1 MQGHQV
7 KLTQVRDGGSLNES
21 GGNRNR
27 EKEYGSTALLKL
39 KQNDLEAVSSSGK
52 ERKKLNMTLRVS
64 LGRQGEDSW
73 MMDKEWFA
81 GK

>member
-1 MQGHQV
+1 MKV
-7 KLTQVRDGGSLNES
+7 VAIEI
-21 GGNRNR
+21 
-27 EKEYGSTALLKL
+27 EKKSTAQQALLKL

-73 MMDKEWFA
+73 MMDKEWFV